1 MVKDE
6 VIDLLTEYATNER
19 LSRIVEDDE
28 GVQAAWIHAQDK
40 YTELAATVT
49 EEQKELLEALISADS
64 EEVARMEF
72 LTYQQGL
79 KDMFSLIMS
88 LMDKE
93 ERDWGLQWL
102 RFRLGYKS
110 EMLHEAGKRKE
121 RFGSCS
127 FLCNDFYQM
136 ILCRDNFNYSDAVD
150 D

>member
-1 MVKDE
+1 MGQAKDKVQYSIRKPVRLDTGGHGRRDEIILVKNE

-28 GVQAAWIHAQDK
+28 EVQAARIHAQDK

-79 KDMFSLIMS
+79 KDMFNLIMS
-88 LMDKE
+88 LMDKQE
-93 ERDWGLQWL
+93 EQ
-102 RFRLGYKS
+102 
-110 EMLHEAGKRKE
+110 
-121 RFGSCS
+121 
-127 FLCNDFYQM
+127 
-136 ILCRDNFNYSDAVD
+136 IP
-150 D
+150 

>member
-28 GVQAAWIHAQDK
+28 ELRAARIHAEDK
-40 YTELAATVT
+40 YTELAVT
-49 EEQKELLEALISADS
+49 LMEEQKELLEALISADS

-88 LMDKE
+88 LMDKQE
-93 ERDWGLQWL
+93 EQ
-102 RFRLGYKS
+102 
-110 EMLHEAGKRKE
+110 
-121 RFGSCS
+121 
-127 FLCNDFYQM
+127 
-136 ILCRDNFNYSDAVD
+136 IP
-150 D
+150 